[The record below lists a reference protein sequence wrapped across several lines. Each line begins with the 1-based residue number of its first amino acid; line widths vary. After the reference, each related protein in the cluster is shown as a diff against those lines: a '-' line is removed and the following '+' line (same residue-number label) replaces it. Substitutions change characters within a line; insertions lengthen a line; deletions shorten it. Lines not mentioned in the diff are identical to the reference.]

1 MEASPTDVTLV
12 LLHLTLALTLA
23 VVLALV
29 LTLTL
34 VLVLAV
40 AHAVTGRSLALPW
53 PLVSALAYNWGLAS
67 TTAWPGPH
75 THARRTTKTTGVK
88 CAFHTFHHLQALHS
102 RNRRLLLYP
111 SAFTVHS

>member
-1 MEASPTDVTLV
+1 MEASTPELTLV
-12 LLHLTLALTLA
+12 LLHIALALTLAVVLA

-29 LTLTL
+29 LTLT
-34 VLVLAV
+34 LAV

-67 TTAWPGPH
+67 EPH